1 MFTFLFCPKF
11 FVLWLLV
18 GVIGTLKALSL
29 GSSKATV
36 FSSAEKEL
44 RRLTSGTLRSR
55 LECYLGIKIL
65 SFLSFVSALLS
76 SFAPAIS
83 PFLSTQSHT
92 FLLGGTMKSSLVRQH
107 NPRETITQACLIE
120 HAYPYTYPYCPSS
133 PPKIQYRCCTRPRTY
148 SSNTHI
154 ECSRIR

>member
-18 GVIGTLKALSL
+18 GVIGTLKAPSL

-83 PFLSTQSHT
+83 PFPIHPKPHLLIRRNDEVVTGTTTQST
-92 FLLGGTMKSSLVRQH
+92 RDH
-107 NPRETITQACLIE
+107 NPSMLDRACLPIHLPLLPIFTTKDPIPMLHPPE
-120 HAYPYTYPYCPSS
+120 DVFLQHPYRV
-133 PPKIQYRCCTRPRTY
+133 Q
-148 SSNTHI
+148 
-154 ECSRIR
+154 